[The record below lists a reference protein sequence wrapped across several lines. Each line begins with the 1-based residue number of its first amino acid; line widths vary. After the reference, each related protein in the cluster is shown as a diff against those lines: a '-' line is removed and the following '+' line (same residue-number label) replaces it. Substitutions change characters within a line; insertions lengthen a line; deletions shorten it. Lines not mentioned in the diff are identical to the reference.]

1 MVGGDFLKSGQP
13 IVNKKVIAMA
23 FVVLCV
29 VLLVGFGL
37 SFLGNVHVPSMR
49 LVVGSA
55 ILSAIYTLA
64 SFISMV
70 ATTFNPFLA
79 LKSFIFSLSVYTVA
93 FYIVA
98 PQDSFDFL
106 MLSGVLFSA
115 YIFFCQ
121 FSIFKDFRSRLN

>member
-1 MVGGDFLKSGQP
+1 MVQKLYASVAISLFGSIGLRLVMVGGDFLKSGQP

-64 SFISMV
+64 SFISKDCPV
-70 ATTFNPFLA
+70 TGEAGKLTDIVPAVELA
-79 LKSFIFSLSVYTVA
+79 
-93 FYIVA
+93 
-98 PQDSFDFL
+98 D
-106 MLSGVLFSA
+106 M
-115 YIFFCQ
+115 
-121 FSIFKDFRSRLN
+121 